1 MYVKENPDIK
11 KKKSSYPLNFHG
23 EIFYGAN
30 LLAVIFDISSSVS
43 LSCKFFPD
51 FLRVCMK
58 VWLQILKIQSFGNTE
73 FSNILNFI
81 DSALI
86 LVGLRSCF
94 VIKLSLLKL
103 AASIFK

>member
-1 MYVKENPDIK
+1 
-11 KKKSSYPLNFHG
+11 
-23 EIFYGAN
+23 
-30 LLAVIFDISSSVS
+30 
-43 LSCKFFPD
+43 
-51 FLRVCMK
+51 MK

-73 FSNILNFI
+73 FSNILDFI

-103 AASIFK
+103 AASIFNWRKMQQFMMPIQNPAKHPR